1 MVMRVVGTAA
11 VFFPAPKDRDR
22 ELAEE
27 ANIMT
32 VNNVMKKPLTPVFI
46 P

>member
-1 MVMRVVGTAA
+1 MVIIVVGTAA
-11 VFFPAPKDRDR
+11 VFPPAPKDRDR

-27 ANIMT
+27 ANIRT
-32 VNNVMKKPLTPVFI
+32 VNNIMKKPFTPVFI